1 MSGVQVPLSLKY
13 KTSIFMNSK
22 IIFLFFSIV
31 LFVSSLSVVIL
42 QNSVHSVVCLVLS
55 FISSSGILLLFE
67 CEFFAFLFI
76 IVYVGAIAVLFL
88 FVVMMLDIKNLPTN
102 KTSNLKYFIFGV
114 FTALSFLILVM
125 PTLTSYYE
133 SNPYGLAL
141 VNNVLTNWYNED
153 VITEVEALG
162 QVLYTHYVL
171 QFLTAGLILFLAVV
185 GVVVLTVNLTAKN
198 LSTNVKQIS
207 RVTGLQN

>member
-1 MSGVQVPLSLKY
+1 
-13 KTSIFMNSK
+13 MNSK
-22 IIFLFFSIV
+22 VIFIFFSIV
-31 LFVSSLSVVIL
+31 LFISSLSVVIL

-55 FISSSGILLLFE
+55 FISSSGILLLLE

-88 FVVMMLDIKNLPTN
+88 FVVMMLDIKDLPTN

-114 FTALSFLILVM
+114 FAALGFLILVL
-125 PTLTSYYE
+125 PTLTNFYE

-141 VNNVLTNWYNED
+141 VTNIFTNWYNED

-162 QVLYTHYVL
+162 QILYTHYVL
-171 QFLTAGLILFLAVV
+171 QFLVAGLILTLAVL
-185 GVVVLTVNLTAKN
+185 GVVVLTIN
-198 LSTNVKQIS
+198 LSAKHLATNVKQIS